1 MSNVAPVQLRQTR
14 DLGQVIADSFLFL
27 RQNWKPLYKALAFGC
42 LPFMLIGS
50 FLMMRFVTGSLTR
63 TLQDPTAQP
72 DLGGML
78 GGMAFGYLFTGLAV
92 LLFVSI
98 IQEYMRAYLTQ
109 EHTLLSSGDL
119 IKRALG
125 QVPTYLG
132 LAIVV
137 GFIVV
142 ALFFVFVIP
151 GIWMAIS
158 LCLVN
163 AVHGIERAG
172 VFGSISRSY
181 SLVKGSWWNTFGV
194 LFLLGLLV
202 GAVAYAVM
210 IPFYAIMGFGAMSGM
225 QPGQDPNEAVA
236 SVFGMMPIMMAVM
249 SLVYFI
255 LYPLPIIGAA
265 LQYFSLVEQKEQ
277 RGLGDRIAE
286 FDKL

>member
-50 FLMMRFVTGSLTR
+50 FFMMRFVTGTFTR